1 MSSSAS
7 ARTVFARAWQ
17 RETVARS
24 WHAAARGVAKS
35 SLPEHALT
43 LPGPTSPG
51 PFLLGIERRLP
62 DKAAFDHVFAAP
74 DLRLRRHPFS
84 LLARRSTLESARL
97 GLVIGKKHARRA
109 VDRNRLRRILREQ
122 FRLSLL
128 PCCDIIVMARPGAA
142 LAARDDLHEA
152 AIWLFDQASK
162 KIADAKPC

>member
-1 MSSSAS
+1 M
-7 ARTVFARAWQ
+7 VFVRAWL
-17 RETVARS
+17 RETDARS
-24 WHAAARGVAKS
+24 WHAAARGVVKS

-43 LPGPTSPG
+43 LPGPTTPG
-51 PFLLGIERRLP
+51 PFLLGPERKLP

-84 LLARRSTLESARL
+84 LLARQSTLKNARL

-142 LAARDDLHEA
+142 MVARDELRDV
-152 AIWLFDQASK
+152 AIWLFDQTSK
-162 KIADAKPC
+162 RIADAEPC